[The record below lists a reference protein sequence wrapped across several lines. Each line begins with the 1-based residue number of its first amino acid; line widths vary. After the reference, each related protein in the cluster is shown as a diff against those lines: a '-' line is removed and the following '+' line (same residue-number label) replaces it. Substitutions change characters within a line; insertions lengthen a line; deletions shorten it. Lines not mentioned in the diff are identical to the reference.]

1 MKKNNLFFYL
11 TAYSALLVPAPGRF
25 VYGFTLMTELLL
37 LSAVA
42 SLSILFV
49 QKIKFEQLKSTIF
62 ILALIAF
69 VILFR
74 QIMILINAEVVLTLG
89 FVLFLP
95 PVSLFILN
103 ILFLQTNTNFLEQF
117 KHNIIKT
124 LFFALGGMIIFL
136 IRDILGYGT
145 FTFFGKNHFIYEK
158 ILLNSEDIGIFSL
171 LATIPGVIILLVL
184 IYFICIQICKK
195 IDILKI
201 KENNKG

>member
-1 MKKNNLFFYL
+1 MKKNNLFFYFTVYL
-11 TAYSALLVPAPGRF
+11 ALLVPAPGRF
-25 VYGFTLMTELLL
+25 VYGFTLMTELLF
-37 LSAVA
+37 LSAAA

-62 ILALIAF
+62 ISIVIAF

-89 FVLFLP
+89 FLLFLP

-103 ILFLQTNTNFLEQF
+103 ILFSQTNENFLEQF
-117 KHNIIKT
+117 KQNIVKT
-124 LFFALGGMIIFL
+124 LFFTLGGTIVFL
-136 IRDILGYGT
+136 IRDIFGYGT
-145 FTFFGKNHFIYEK
+145 FTFFGKNRFIYEK
-158 ILLNSEDIGIFSL
+158 ILFDPEKIGVFSL

-184 IYFICIQICKK
+184 TYFISVQIFKK